1 MTVIRRAKAK
11 APWASIPNSFA
22 EDMNIS
28 EDATAVGLW
37 LACKPEDWRILP
49 KYIQEQFSKRPGK
62 ARGREWWARVSR
74 ELRNA
79 GYMALRRSK
88 DESGKFSSEWLF
100 SPEGISDDDW
110 AGGGSTDTGST
121 DTGSTDSWFADNGAA
136 SDGKASSGSHSASN
150 QYSLNKH
157 SLTKNSSNKKP
168 PPPGG
173 GSLRIGDLREYLWLE
188 ESIARYQDEA
198 FAKILWAEIED
209 LTAAQTLLDEF
220 AGAIEAGRRGER
232 AMINYPIHWFTT
244 ILESFT
250 RGEFTPNFAPRVFAR
265 RRERMRAGGQDE
277 EDKQTPEAAIRGIDN
292 ARAAAKL
299 AEKSRQLKNGRSEE

>member
-1 MTVIRRAKAK
+1 
-11 APWASIPNSFA
+11 
-22 EDMNIS
+22 MNIS

-37 LACKPEDWRILP
+37 LACKPENWAIRPD
-49 KYIQEQFSKRPGK
+49 YIQDKFSERPGK

-79 GYMALRRSK
+79 GYMALIRSK
-88 DESGKFSSEWLF
+88 DPSGKFSSEWLF
-100 SPEGISDDDW
+100 SPEGIRDDDW
-110 AGGGSTDTGST
+110 TGGGGTDTGST
-121 DTGSTDSWFADNGAA
+121 DTGFAANGTAP
-136 SDGKASSGSHSASN
+136 DGKASSGSHSVSN
-150 QYSLNKH
+150 QYSLNQH
-157 SLTKNSSNKKP
+157 SLNKNSSNKKP

-173 GSLRIGDLREYLWLE
+173 SSLRIGDLREHLWLE
-188 ESIARYQDEA
+188 ESISRYQDEA

-250 RGEFTPNFAPRVFAR
+250 RGEFAPNFAPRVFAR
-265 RRERMRAGGQDE
+265 RRERMRTDAQSE
-277 EDKQTPEAAIRGIDN
+277 EVKQTPEAAIKGIDS

-299 AEKSRQLKNGRSEE
+299 AEKSRQSKNGRSEE